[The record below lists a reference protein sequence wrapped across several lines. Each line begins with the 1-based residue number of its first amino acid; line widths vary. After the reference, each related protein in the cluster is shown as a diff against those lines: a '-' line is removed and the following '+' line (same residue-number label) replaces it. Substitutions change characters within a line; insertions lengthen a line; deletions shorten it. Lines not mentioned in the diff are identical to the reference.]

1 MQRQIIIQLLVGS
14 VKNDVRY
21 IHHGR
26 DGRDGRD
33 RGLKVDDEVLSFMKG
48 PPWWE
53 PRLQP
58 MQAPTPKLGGF

>member
-1 MQRQIIIQLLVGS
+1 MQRQITIQLLAGS

-33 RGLKVDDEVLSFMKG
+33 RGLKVDDEVLSITKG
-48 PPWWE
+48 
-53 PRLQP
+53 
-58 MQAPTPKLGGF
+58 